1 MLEYMTKGG
10 MVMWVILGLGVAG
23 MILILERL
31 FHLHRA
37 RINYGDF
44 LEGIYVVLRR
54 NSVVEAISICE
65 ETPGP
70 VAHLTRAAII
80 QREQSREDIKQAIED
95 AGLAEVPRLERGL
108 FMLAAFAQATP
119 VFGLLGTII
128 GLIRILQNIE
138 MKTPIVH
145 YGDLAGGM
153 WQALLT
159 TAFGFVA
166 ALILYIGYNLVI
178 NRIETI
184 VLDMERASA
193 RILEFLTS
201 KDYRHDRASP

>member
-10 MVMWVILGLGVAG
+10 PLMWVILGMGVG
-23 MILILERL
+23 GLILIVERV

-37 RINYGDF
+37 RINYADF

-54 NSVVEAISICE
+54 NSVVEAISNCD

-119 VFGLLGTII
+119 VVGLLGTVV
-128 GLIRILQNIE
+128 GLIQILKNIE
-138 MKTPIVH
+138 MKSPIVH
-145 YGDLAGGM
+145 YGDLAAGM

-159 TAFGFVA
+159 SAFGLGTAV
-166 ALILYIGYNLVI
+166 ILYVGYNLVV

-193 RILEFLTS
+193 RILEFLTN
-201 KDYRHDRASP
+201 KENRHDRALP